1 MFKGLKRGYGDHA
14 GVVVI
19 GLGRFGTAMAAELE
33 KCGSEVLAIDVDA
46 RVVEKAAAKLT
57 HVVCAD
63 ATDEEVLRQ
72 LSVPDF
78 PRAVVAIGGDDL
90 AQSIL
95 TVSVLKN
102 LGGIDIWAKASS
114 VEQGRILEQMGI
126 EHVFYPEYDM
136 GKRAAHLVVQSVLDY
151 IELGYGFALIS
162 TVAPQRLVGKT
173 LGETNV
179 RKTEGI
185 TVVAVRDIDG
195 SWVPAHSETMVHE
208 RDIMLVV
215 GPAERISQL
224 KADSDA

>member
-1 MFKGLKRGYGDHA
+1 MFKGLKRGYNDHR

-19 GLGRFGTAMAAELE
+19 GLGRFGAALAGELE
-33 KCGSEVLAIDVDA
+33 KCGTEVLAIDSNA
-46 RVVEKAAAKLT
+46 RVVEKVANRLT

-63 ATDEEVLRQ
+63 GTDEEVLRQ

-78 PRAVVAIGGDDL
+78 SRAVVAIGGDDL

-114 VEQGRILEQMGI
+114 LEQGRILEQMGI

-162 TVAPQRLVGKT
+162 TIAPQRLVGKT

-185 TVVAVRDIDG
+185 SVVAVRDVDG

-215 GPAERISQL
+215 GPAERISRL
-224 KADSDA
+224 KADA